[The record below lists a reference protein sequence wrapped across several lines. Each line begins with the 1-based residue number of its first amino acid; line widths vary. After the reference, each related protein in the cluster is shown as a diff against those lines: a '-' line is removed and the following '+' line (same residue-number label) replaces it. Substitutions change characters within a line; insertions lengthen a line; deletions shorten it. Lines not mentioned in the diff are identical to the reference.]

1 MDAKPATDH
10 LGVSVQK
17 WFFDCRGRAEMWP
30 AMKERRNERKKV
42 RFLPARYLG
51 ASGFGGEK
59 SVPEDTA
66 LTGLAE
72 AAPWER
78 EAYGAE
84 GMESLR

>member
-1 MDAKPATDH
+1 MDH

-17 WFFDCRGRAEMWP
+17 RFFDCRGRAEMWL
-30 AMKERRNERKKV
+30 AMKEGRNEWEKA
-42 RFLPARYLG
+42 RFLSARYPG
-51 ASGFGGEK
+51 VSGFGGEK

-78 EAYGAE
+78 KA
-84 GMESLR
+84 